1 MKEREQTELT
11 IKPVNPT
18 LSEGVDIFMPEPGEG
33 EISATNIVKEKDRV
47 ILEQP
52 IEGAT
57 TDIVKRSESQQRA
70 MDALKS
76 LTSPKEDASLD
87 ERSSYELIRNELME
101 MAGILPIGGASDEES
116 PIKITDELKDYIIK
130 LKGGASIGITN
141 NLKRILRENGVED
154 SQIDYFEE
162 HPEEFRESL
171 DRMLENSESQQGS
184 IKSQGSQ
191 KDSEEVKQDAPSEPG
206 VAEDGNGGK
215 EPPSRPPSGSSPENS
230 DNEEPKEGEEGP
242 LEGLT
247 PEEIQEREAS
257 RIKKERQEAE
267 AKLTSDEAAVL
278 DAVVEAAGVEGVAG
292 DEFRKNLAQAAVK
305 TRETNARNKKEAQEN
320 GEEYSGLPESLEDLA
335 EIIMRSE
342 GEAWR
347 RGGERQLINENGDIV
362 KENFLA
368 WVRKRAWEVD
378 DFNPYSTINLFSD
391 IYVKRGYMQISFY
404 EMISTGSYFL
414 KRKKDENGR
423 VSLHK
428 DDDYEKLKGELIREV
443 FTYNSD
449 KNAGVTYYNKRH
461 SEKEIP
467 EILNQLWFANPNLRA
482 DHLEHTL
489 TLPST
494 RKGKIDRGTD
504 QAEGEFA
511 GKEISN
517 LLEKNSDLGEGI
529 RKSLLT
535 YFHIGDVEMLLKI
548 HGESSVL
555 FREKYIDADDS
566 AGVLKQEGGV
576 PVYITGKANDE
587 ALLKGKGIKYDENG
601 KLVMTKENL
610 ARFRDYVNIYNDSNK
625 DSRMKNE
632 VRLRIREYLM
642 DDLGLDYEEAR
653 FAETWAFNKT
663 YPMLI
668 GARNDLKASAFD
680 SAARNLDTVW
690 YREKQYEKKRK
701 GQIGNVFDIG
711 VIRRTSLTPLEEITD
726 VHGRTII
733 EAIQGG
739 QGSDFDPKIR
749 PFDKTREGYKPLEF
763 GEDEGQRWASM
774 SYANADAIKNF
785 LIKGGG
791 FDIQKFM
798 SYDEFGRPIIDQERA
813 DAFLEEVQKRM
824 RYKWCTYGSIDYS
837 KTVRVSDQVKIPT
850 GRKDRNNDP
859 EYETEYVYTDMPM
872 IAAYFGPEVIG
883 FINSDIDRV
892 KKRKDIKGE
901 EGDKK
906 FRNGKDAQVWHIDG
920 VGGKN
925 DTIDVAQI
933 QNSDIR
939 DYIWKQAEKV
949 LVAKT
954 IDSHRNVFSELKR
967 FNYATIESFY
977 DFFRVKGIYDKED
990 EQEVRKM
997 SKTTEARLLAEE
1009 IPPGILLG
1017 MLSGIWKEFKRQAPD
1032 LVK

>member
-1 MKEREQTELT
+1 MKEREHAELT
-11 IKPVNPT
+11 IKVVNPT
-18 LSEGVDIFMPEPGEG
+18 LNGGVDIFMSEPGGG
-33 EISATNIVKEKDRV
+33 EVPVNNMVDNSPEKPQEATRSSDLRIVERTK
-47 ILEQP
+47 P
-52 IEGAT
+52 
-57 TDIVKRSESQQRA
+57 QQEA
-70 MDALKS
+70 MNALKN
-76 LTSPKEDASLD
+76 LTAPEEGASLD
-87 ERSSYELIRNELME
+87 ERSSYDLIRNELME
-101 MAGILPIGGASDEES
+101 RAGILPISGASDEES
-116 PIKITDELKDYIIK
+116 QVKITDELKDYIVK
-130 LKGGASIGITN
+130 SRGGASIGITN
-141 NLKRILRENGVED
+141 NLKRILRESGVSD
-154 SQIDYFEE
+154 SQIAYFED

-171 DRMLENSESQQGS
+171 DRMLEGSESQQ
-184 IKSQGSQ
+184 
-191 KDSEEVKQDAPSEPG
+191 DSVKPEDSKQDSPSQSE
-206 VAEDGNGGK
+206 VLESGNGGG
-215 EPPSRPPSGSSPENS
+215 EPPLRPPSGGASENP
-230 DNEEPKEGEEGP
+230 DNEEPEEEGRSP

-247 PEEIQEREAS
+247 PEEIQEKEAA
-257 RIKKERQEAE
+257 RVKKERAQAE
-267 AKLTSDEAAVL
+267 AKLTSEEASVL
-278 DAVVEAAGVEGVAG
+278 DAVAEAAGAEGVAG
-292 DEFRKNLAQAAVK
+292 DEFRKNLAQAAVEA
-305 TRETNARNKKEAQEN
+305 RERNARNKKAAQEN

-414 KRKKDENGR
+414 KRRKDENGR

-428 DDDYEKLKGELIREV
+428 DDDYEKLKGELLREV
-443 FTYNSD
+443 YTYNSD
-449 KNAGVTYYNKRH
+449 KNAGVTYYTKRH

-467 EILNQLWFANPNLRA
+467 EILNQLWYANPNLRS

-494 RKGKIDRGTD
+494 RKGKIGKVEEQTED
-504 QAEGEFA
+504 EFT

-535 YFHIGDVEMLLKI
+535 YFHIGDTDMLLKI
-548 HGESSVL
+548 HGEDSVL
-555 FREKYIDADDS
+555 FKEKYIDADDT
-566 AGVLKQEGGV
+566 AGVLKQENGS
-576 PVYITGKANDE
+576 PVYISGKANDE
-587 ALLKGKGIKYDENG
+587 ALLKRKGIQYKDG

-625 DSRMKNE
+625 DSRVKNE
-632 VRLRIREYLM
+632 IRLRIREYLM

-739 QGSDFDPKIR
+739 QGSDFDPNIR
-749 PFDKTREGYKPLEF
+749 PFDKTREEYKPLEF

-798 SYDEFGRPIIDQERA
+798 SYDEFGRPIIDQEKA

-872 IAAYFGPEVIG
+872 VAAYFGPEVIS

-892 KKRKDIKGE
+892 KKRMGISGE
-901 EGDKK
+901 EGDRK
-906 FRNGKDAQVWHIDG
+906 FRKEKKAQVWHIDG
-920 VGGKN
+920 IGGKN
-925 DTIDVAQI
+925 DTIDTAQI

-939 DYIWKQAEKV
+939 DYLWKQVEKV

-990 EQEVRKM
+990 EKEVRKM
-997 SKTTEARLLAEE
+997 SKTTEAKLLAEE